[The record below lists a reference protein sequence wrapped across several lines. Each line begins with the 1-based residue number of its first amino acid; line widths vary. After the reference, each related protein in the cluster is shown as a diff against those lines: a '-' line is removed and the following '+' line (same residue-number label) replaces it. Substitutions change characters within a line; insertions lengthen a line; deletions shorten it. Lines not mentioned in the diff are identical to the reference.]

1 MIDIHCH
8 VLHQIDDGS
17 TDISRSVEQLRQ
29 MESGGISELYL
40 TAHYFRGH
48 YQYSREE
55 YDAKLN
61 TLREAAFAAGLKMRL
76 NAGFE
81 VYIQP
86 GIIQDIIQKKLCMG
100 DSRYVL
106 IESELNGLPADFYQN
121 VYPLLRAGYKPILA
135 HAERYVSIM
144 KRPSKARELSD
155 RDIYIQCNAGAFLG
169 HYGDKVKH
177 TAWALLNNGWVHFI
191 ASDDHVR
198 MDYTAYFEAVKT
210 IEHRIDRHT
219 ADLLFREYPARI
231 GNGEKIP
238 YSYVIVKKPA
248 KRRHRSFLRRL
259 FG

>member
-8 VLHQIDDGS
+8 ILHQIDDGS
-17 TDISRSVEQLRQ
+17 TELTQSVKQLKL
-29 MESGGISELYL
+29 MESGGVSDVYL
-40 TAHYFRGH
+40 TSHYFRGH

-55 YDAKLN
+55 YDAKLKS
-61 TLREAAFAAGLKMRL
+61 LQEAATAEGLKL
-76 NAGFE
+76 NLHAGFE
-81 VYIQP
+81 VFVQP
-86 GIIQDIIQKKLCMG
+86 GIIDDIAQKNLCLG
-100 DSRYVL
+100 KSNYVL
-106 IESELNGLPADFYQN
+106 IESELNGLPVDFYQN

-177 TAWALLNNGWVHFI
+177 TAWELLNNGWVHFI

-198 MDYTAYFEAVKT
+198 MEYGALFEAAKRV
-210 IEHRIDRHT
+210 EERIDKTTRN
-219 ADLLFREYPARI
+219 LMFREYPARI
-231 GNGEKIP
+231 GNGETIP
-238 YSYVIVKKPA
+238 YSYVIVKKPS
-248 KRRHRSFLRRL
+248 KRRRKSVWRRL